1 LILIKHEK
9 QKKLTAMLLLTLSFF
24 FVELICGYAS
34 GSLALISDS
43 FHMLS
48 DVASFVIAI
57 SATKLVKSKSHSKSL
72 SYGLK
77 RAEVLGALINGVSL
91 LALCFTI
98 VLSAIQRFF
107 KPEAIENPV
116 IVLVVAV
123 IGLLVNAVGIL
134 IFHGKMKIMNRPWA
148 PPSS

>member
-1 LILIKHEK
+1 MTDSGK
-9 QKKLTAMLLLTLSFF
+9 QRKLTSMLMLTLSFF

-48 DVASFVIAI
+48 DVASFIIALL
-57 SATKLVKSKSHSKSL
+57 ATRLAKTTNHRKEL

-91 LALCFTI
+91 LALCFTLVI
-98 VLSAIQRFF
+98 SAIQRFF
-107 KPEAIENPV
+107 SPEKIENPK
-116 IVLVVAV
+116 IVLGVA
-123 IGLLVNAVGIL
+123 IAGLLVNLVGMFL
-134 IFHGKMKIMNRPWA
+134 FHGI
-148 PPSS
+148 